1 MSIFSKILF
10 FIIPINMLIVF
21 TLTIIVRSILI
32 KLGERESYFMVSLIA
47 DLILL
52 KRISTKE
59 GGKYNKIVL
68 LAFYSF
74 LLLILLVLLMIIF
87 LWKSLNLKD

>member
-10 FIIPINMLIVF
+10 FIIPLNMLIVF
-21 TLTIIVRSILI
+21 ALTVKLRSILI
-32 KLGERESYFMVSLIA
+32 KLGERESQIGASLLS
-47 DLILL
+47 DLLLL

-68 LAFYSF
+68 LAFYSN

-87 LWKSLNLKD
+87 L